1 MRRSGRKTTEAA
13 SGGDVYS
20 EYTVTTGA
28 KEDPP
33 PQDSKRRPRGNTPP
47 PPPPL
52 KTFEEQERQA
62 NTDFL
67 ILSDIDWRT
76 SESLEQWQRIREA
89 EWQVSPAKTDTPPL
103 WMNMAVLQRAID
115 LRGMPENPMPMPEDK
130 QPMLIITVA
139 PPCSGKGTVLETVYP
154 KLGIQNKRC
163 VLDADPDNM
172 FYEVMT
178 ELLGWM
184 PPKKED
190 GWLYFAEAK
199 RALEKLG
206 KQVKDAT
213 PEDKEIAKLQAKQ
226 EFHHYEKF
234 MPLAKLKRVNQ
245 RPTAPAWEC
254 TSRAKKIPI
263 GMKYEEMLRITM
275 DYIFYLATTNRL
287 NIVLNVT
294 GMSMLELIDEYIVKA
309 TESQYPVV
317 IVGIH
322 STAVNCKARA
332 KFRNSNQ
339 HRDMSETLVE
349 GNNYDFQKKGAIFD
363 WEQKSRE
370 NGYRFILLE
379 NTWTPGSPEGAEY
392 VTLLCDRLGDG
403 QFIKGGEPTGSL
415 LTTGVYG
422 MKWLQEPTP
431 HFNIEEKE
439 KVKAIAK
446 ADAEKVKKAAET
458 TKAASASAGAAADQ
472 GGYSRKRRL
481 HTNRP
486 RKTMKKYA
494 RRVTRRRGHGR
505 RSHTRHNRR

>member
-1 MRRSGRKTTEAA
+1 MSEAKRSGINAE
-13 SGGDVYS
+13 SGGVVD
-20 EYTVTTGA
+20 TTTGA
-28 KEDPP
+28 KADPNVR
-33 PQDSKRRPRGNTPP
+33 SRSNTPP
-47 PPPPL
+47 PSPL
-52 KTFEEQERQA
+52 KTFEDQELEA
-62 NTDFL
+62 NADFL
-67 ILSDIDWRT
+67 KLSTIDWI
-76 SESLEQWQRIREA
+76 SESLEQGQQTREA
-89 EWQVSPAKTDTPPL
+89 EWQESPAKNAIPPL

-115 LRGMPENPMPMPEDK
+115 LRGMPETPMPMPEGT

-154 KLGIQNKRC
+154 KLGIQNKSC

-199 RALEKLG
+199 RALG
-206 KQVKDAT
+206 KQVEDAT
-213 PEDKEIAKLQAKQ
+213 PEEKESAKLQAKQ
-226 EFHHYEKF
+226 EFHRYEQF
-234 MPLAKLKRVNQ
+234 MKLADLTRVNQ
-245 RPTAPAWEC
+245 RPTAPEC

-275 DYIFYLATTNRL
+275 DYIFYLAITNNL

-294 GMSMLELIDEYIVKA
+294 GMSMLELIDEYIEKA
-309 TESQYPVV
+309 TKVQYPVV

-322 STAVNCKARA
+322 STAVNCMARA

-339 HRDMSETLVE
+339 HRDMSESLVE
-349 GNNYDFQKKGAIFD
+349 GNNYDFQKKGAIFY
-363 WEQKSRE
+363 WEQKSRDK
-370 NGYRFILLE
+370 GYRFILLE
-379 NTWTPGSPEGAEY
+379 NTWTPDSPEGAKC

-403 QFIKGGEPTGSL
+403 QFSEDGEPTGSL

-458 TKAASASAGAAADQ
+458 AKEERARAGAAAGPR

-486 RKTMKKYA
+486 RRTMKKYA
-494 RRVTRRRGHGR
+494 RRVTRRRGGRGHGR
-505 RSHTRHNRR
+505 VGHRHTRHNRR